1 MPQAFLI
8 RKTNLFLS
16 VCGKQSQLIANRTGL
31 GHSQL
36 VSNRA
41 GLGHSQLASN
51 RVGLG
56 RREDDFLS
64 RIQP

>member
-8 RKTNLFLS
+8 RKSNLFLCL
-16 VCGKQSQLIANRTGL
+16 CGKQSQLIANRTGL

-36 VSNRA
+36 VSNWA
-41 GLGHSQLASN
+41 
-51 RVGLG
+51 GLG